1 MKLKQGILIVFE
13 GIDGS
18 GKTTQADI
26 LMRNLLKKGVDAVC
40 FREPSKGKWGHLIKR
55 KALIADSLSPQE
67 ELALFLKD
75 RKDNVEKNLKP
86 ALRQKKAVIL
96 DRYYFST
103 MAYQGARGINPERI
117 RRDNEKFAVKPDMV
131 FILDVEASRGLKR
144 IEDRKKKD
152 MLFEKEEYLVKV
164 REIFRS
170 IEGKNIFH
178 INGMRAVLD
187 ISTEIEE
194 IVLDYIQKAA
204 SK

>member
-18 GKTTQADI
+18 GKTTQAEI
-26 LMRNLLKKGVDAVC
+26 LTRNLRKKGVDAVY

-117 RRDNEKFAVKPDMV
+117 RRDNEKFAVRPDMV
-131 FILDVEASRGLKR
+131 FILDVEASKGLKR

-170 IEGKNIFH
+170 IKGKNIFH
-178 INGMRAVLD
+178 IDGMRAVQD
-187 ISTEIEE
+187 ISRKIEE
-194 IVLDYIQKAA
+194 VVLDYIQGAA
-204 SK
+204 SN